1 MKQTGHSFVFCL
13 KIEAL
18 EIYWKLVIGNWKLE
32 IFTGGTEN

>member
-18 EIYWKLVIGNWKLE
+18 EIYWKLVIGNW
-32 IFTGGTEN
+32 